1 MGDRATVGVM
11 GALMRAGRLLTAR
24 SYSCR
29 QYTTPSHGPGLVY
42 SLPGLSTTEQRYLE
56 LQLAAARDQVDR
68 TDLKAGF
75 GERVRAVAEAYSLTS
90 SKQVYSLNYNAKCH
104 GHV

>member
-1 MGDRATVGVM
+1 MM

-24 SYSCR
+24 PSSCR
-29 QYTTPSHGPGLVY
+29 LYTTPSSVY
-42 SLPGLSTTEQRYLE
+42 SLPGLTSTEQRYLE

-68 TDLKAGF
+68 TDLKAGL

-90 SKQVYSLNYNAKCH
+90 PKQVYSIQYNAKCY
-104 GHV
+104 GLIQL